1 MSVIK
6 VENLTVQ
13 YLGEENNALD
23 GVSLEIEKGEFVA
36 LLGAHGAGKTT
47 LCHSLNGLVPNMISA
62 DMYGAIEVLGE
73 IPPKIP
79 VRQLAT
85 KVGSIFDNPEFQMSQ
100 LSVFE
105 EVALGLQNLGV
116 EKSII
121 EKNISESLKLVGLEG
136 FEDRSPFEISGG
148 QQQRLAMASALAMK
162 PEILILDEP
171 TSNLEPIGKEE
182 VFSVTRKLNQEEG
195 MTVIIAEHEVE
206 VIADF
211 ADKLILLEEGRIN
224 EIGTPQ
230 EIFPKFV
237 DNQEYVGVRVP
248 QVTELASKR
257 LELFESIPVTLDE
270 AERMYKG

>member
-6 VENLTVQ
+6 VENLTVK

-100 LSVFE
+100 LTVFE

-116 EKSII
+116 EKSTI

-171 TSNLEPIGKEE
+171 TSNLDPIGKEE

-211 ADKLILLEEGRIN
+211 ADKVVLLDEGRIN

-237 DNQEYVGVRVP
+237 DNQENVGVRVP
-248 QVTELASKR
+248 QVTEIASKKP
-257 LELFESIPVTLDE
+257 ELFESIPVTLDE
-270 AERMYKG
+270 AERAYKG

>member
-100 LSVFE
+100 LTVFE

-116 EKSII
+116 EKSTI

-171 TSNLEPIGKEE
+171 TSNLDPIGKEE

-211 ADKLILLEEGRIN
+211 ADKLVLLEEGRIN

-237 DNQEYVGVRVP
+237 DNQENVGVRVP
-248 QVTELASKR
+248 QVTEIASKKP
-257 LELFESIPVTLDE
+257 ELFESIPVTLDE
-270 AERMYKG
+270 AERVYKG

>member
-6 VENLTVQ
+6 VDNLTVK
-13 YLGEENNALD
+13 YLGEEKNALD
-23 GVSLEIEKGEFVA
+23 GISLEIEKGEFVA
-36 LLGAHGAGKTT
+36 LLGAHGAGKTS
-47 LCHSLNGLVPNMISA
+47 LCLSLNGIVPNMISA

-171 TSNLEPIGKEE
+171 TSNLDPIGKEE

>member
-100 LSVFE
+100 LTVFE

-116 EKSII
+116 EKSTI

-171 TSNLEPIGKEE
+171 TSNLDPIGKEE

>member
-100 LSVFE
+100 LTVFE

-116 EKSII
+116 EKSTI

-136 FEDRSPFEISGG
+136 FEDRSPFEISGD

-171 TSNLEPIGKEE
+171 TSNLDPIGKEE

>member
-100 LSVFE
+100 LTVFE

-116 EKSII
+116 EKSTI

-171 TSNLEPIGKEE
+171 TSNLDPIGKEE

-211 ADKLILLEEGRIN
+211 ADKVVLLDEGRIN

-237 DNQEYVGVRVP
+237 DNQENVGVRVP
-248 QVTELASKR
+248 QVTEIASKKP
-257 LELFESIPVTLDE
+257 ELFESIPVTLDE
-270 AERMYKG
+270 AERVYKG

>member
-116 EKSII
+116 EKSTI

-171 TSNLEPIGKEE
+171 TSNLDPIGKEE

-248 QVTELASKR
+248 QVTELASKKP
-257 LELFESIPVTLDE
+257 ELFESIPVTLDE

>member
-13 YLGEENNALD
+13 YAGEEKNALD

-47 LCHSLNGLVPNMISA
+47 LCLSLNGIVPNMISA

-100 LSVFE
+100 LTVFE
-105 EVALGLQNLGV
+105 EVALGLQNLGI
-116 EKSII
+116 EKSTI
-121 EKNISESLKLVGLEG
+121 EKNITESLKLVGLEG
-136 FEDRSPFEISGG
+136 FEERSPFEISGG

-171 TSNLEPIGKEE
+171 TSNLDPIGKEE
-182 VFSVTRKLNQEEG
+182 VFSVTRSLNQEEG
-195 MTVIIAEHEVE
+195 LTVIIAEHEVE
-206 VIADF
+206 VIAEF
-211 ADKLILLEEGRIN
+211 ADKLVLLDEGKIN

-237 DNQEYVGVRVP
+237 EYQEDVGVRVP

-257 LELFESIPVTLDE
+257 HELFDSSPVTLDE
-270 AERMYKG
+270 AERMFKG

>member
-13 YLGEENNALD
+13 YLGEETNALD

-47 LCHSLNGLVPNMISA
+47 LCLSLNGIVPNMISA

-100 LSVFE
+100 LTVFE

-116 EKSII
+116 EKSTI

-171 TSNLEPIGKEE
+171 TSNLDPIGKEE

-211 ADKLILLEEGRIN
+211 ADKLVLLDEGRIN
-224 EIGTPQ
+224 EIGTPK

-237 DNQEYVGVRVP
+237 DHQENVGVRVP
-248 QVTELASKR
+248 QVTELASKKP
-257 LELFESIPVTLDE
+257 ELFESIPVTLGE

>member
-116 EKSII
+116 EKSIN

-171 TSNLEPIGKEE
+171 TSNLDPIGKEE

>member
-73 IPPKIP
+73 VPPKIP

-100 LSVFE
+100 LTVFE

-116 EKSII
+116 EKSTI

-171 TSNLEPIGKEE
+171 TSNLDPIGKEE

-230 EIFPKFV
+230 EIFPKIV
-237 DNQEYVGVRVP
+237 DNQENVGVRVP

-257 LELFESIPVTLDE
+257 FELFESIPVTLDE

>member
-171 TSNLEPIGKEE
+171 TSNLDPIGKEE
-182 VFSVTRKLNQEEG
+182 GFSVTRKLNQEEG

-206 VIADF
+206 VIEDF

>member
-171 TSNLEPIGKEE
+171 TSNLDPIGKEE

>member
-171 TSNLEPIGKEE
+171 TSNIDPIGKEE

>member
-116 EKSII
+116 EKSTI

-171 TSNLEPIGKEE
+171 TSNLDPIGKEE

-211 ADKLILLEEGRIN
+211 ADKLVLLDEGRIN
-224 EIGTPQ
+224 EIGTPK

-237 DNQEYVGVRVP
+237 DHQENVGVRVP
-248 QVTELASKR
+248 QVTELASKKP
-257 LELFESIPVTLDE
+257 ELFESIPVTLDE
-270 AERMYKG
+270 AERVYKG

>member
-100 LSVFE
+100 LTVFE

-116 EKSII
+116 EKSTI

-171 TSNLEPIGKEE
+171 TSNLDPIGKEE

-211 ADKLILLEEGRIN
+211 ADKLVLLEEGRIN

-237 DNQEYVGVRVP
+237 DNQENVGVRVP
-248 QVTELASKR
+248 QVTELASKKP
-257 LELFESIPVTLDE
+257 ELFESIPVTLDE

>member
-13 YLGEENNALD
+13 YAGEETNALD
-23 GVSLEIEKGEFVA
+23 GVSLEVQKGEFVA

-47 LCHSLNGLVPNMISA
+47 LCLSLNGIVPNMISA
-62 DMYGAIEVLGE
+62 DMYGSIEVLGE
-73 IPPKIP
+73 VPPKIP

-100 LSVFE
+100 LTVFE

-116 EKSII
+116 EKSTI
-121 EKNISESLKLVGLEG
+121 EKNIKESLKLVGLEG
-136 FEDRSPFEISGG
+136 FEERSPFEISGG

-171 TSNLEPIGKEE
+171 TSNLDPIGKEE
-182 VFSVTRKLNQEEG
+182 VFSVTRSLNQEEG
-195 MTVIIAEHEVE
+195 LTVIFAEHEVV
-206 VIADF
+206 VIAEF
-211 ADKLILLEEGRIN
+211 ADTLILLDGGKIN
-224 EIGTPQ
+224 ETGTPQ

-237 DNQEYVGVRVP
+237 DHQQDVGVRVP
-248 QVTELASKR
+248 QVTELASRKY
-257 LELFESIPVTLDE
+257 ELFNDIPVTLE
-270 AERMYKG
+270 ESVRMFKQ

>member
-100 LSVFE
+100 LTVFE

-116 EKSII
+116 EKSTI

-171 TSNLEPIGKEE
+171 TSNLDPIGKEE

-211 ADKLILLEEGRIN
+211 ADKLVLLEEGRIN

-237 DNQEYVGVRVP
+237 DNQENVGVRVP

-257 LELFESIPVTLDE
+257 IELFESIPVTLDE

>member
-100 LSVFE
+100 LTVFE

-116 EKSII
+116 EKSTI

-171 TSNLEPIGKEE
+171 TSNLDPIGKEE

-211 ADKLILLEEGRIN
+211 ADKVVLLDEGRIN

-237 DNQEYVGVRVP
+237 DNQENVGVRVP
-248 QVTELASKR
+248 QVTELASKKP
-257 LELFESIPVTLDE
+257 ELFESIPVTLDE
-270 AERMYKG
+270 AERVYKG

>member
-116 EKSII
+116 EKSTI

-171 TSNLEPIGKEE
+171 TSNLDPIGKEE

-211 ADKLILLEEGRIN
+211 ADRLVLLDEGRIN

-237 DNQEYVGVRVP
+237 DHQEEVGVRVP
-248 QVTELASKR
+248 QVTELASKKP
-257 LELFESIPVTLDE
+257 ELFESTPVTLDE
-270 AERMYKG
+270 AERVYKG

>member
-13 YLGEENNALD
+13 YAGEEKNALD

-47 LCHSLNGLVPNMISA
+47 LCLSLNGIVPNMISA

-79 VRQLAT
+79 VRQLET

-100 LSVFE
+100 LTVFE

-116 EKSII
+116 EKTII
-121 EKNISESLKLVGLEG
+121 EKNITESLKLVGLEG
-136 FEDRSPFEISGG
+136 FEERSPFEISGG

-171 TSNLEPIGKEE
+171 TSNLDPIGKEE
-182 VFSVTRKLNQEEG
+182 VFSVTRSLNQEEG
-195 MTVIIAEHEVE
+195 LTVIIAEHEVE
-206 VIADF
+206 VIAEF
-211 ADKLILLEEGRIN
+211 ADKLILLDEGKIN

-237 DNQEYVGVRVP
+237 EHQEDVGVRVP
-248 QVTELASKR
+248 QVTELASKKF
-257 LELFESIPVTLDE
+257 ELFESTPVTLEE
-270 AERMYKG
+270 AVRMYKG

>member
-6 VENLTVQ
+6 IDNLTVQ
-13 YLGEENNALD
+13 YLGEETNALD
-23 GVSLEIEKGEFVA
+23 GVSLEIQKGEFVA

-47 LCHSLNGLVPNMISA
+47 LCLSLNGIVPNMISA

-73 IPPKIP
+73 VPPKIP

-100 LSVFE
+100 LTVFE

-116 EKSII
+116 EKTTI

-171 TSNLEPIGKEE
+171 TSNLDPIGKEE
-182 VFSVTRKLNQEEG
+182 VFSVTRSLNQEEG
-195 MTVIIAEHEVE
+195 LTVIIAEHEVE
-206 VIADF
+206 VIAEF
-211 ADKLILLEEGRIN
+211 ADTLVLLDEGRIN
-224 EIGTPQ
+224 EVGTPQ
-230 EIFPKFV
+230 DIFPRFV
-237 DNQEYVGVRVP
+237 DHQEDIGVRVP
-248 QVTELASKR
+248 QVTDLASRKTQN
-257 LELFESIPVTLDE
+257 FNSIPVTLDE
-270 AERMYKG
+270 SVEMYRK

>member
-6 VENLTVQ
+6 VENLTVK

-100 LSVFE
+100 LTVFE

-116 EKSII
+116 EKSTI

-171 TSNLEPIGKEE
+171 TSNLDPIGKEE

-211 ADKLILLEEGRIN
+211 ADKVVLLDEGRIN

-237 DNQEYVGVRVP
+237 DNQENVGVRVP
-248 QVTELASKR
+248 QVTEIASKKP
-257 LELFESIPVTLDE
+257 ELFESIPVTLDE
-270 AERMYKG
+270 AERVYKG

>member
-13 YLGEENNALD
+13 YLGEETNALD

-47 LCHSLNGLVPNMISA
+47 LCLSLNGIVPNMISA

-100 LSVFE
+100 LTVFE

-116 EKSII
+116 EKSTI

-171 TSNLEPIGKEE
+171 TSNLDPIGKEE

-211 ADKLILLEEGRIN
+211 ADKLVLLDEGKIN
-224 EIGTPQ
+224 EIGTPK

-237 DNQEYVGVRVP
+237 DHQEKVGVRVP
-248 QVTELASKR
+248 QVTELASKKP
-257 LELFESIPVTLDE
+257 ELFESIPVTLDE
-270 AERMYKG
+270 AERVYKG

>member
-13 YLGEENNALD
+13 YAGEESNALD

-47 LCHSLNGLVPNMISA
+47 LCLSLNGIVPNMINA

-79 VRQLAT
+79 VRQLAE

-100 LSVFE
+100 LTVFE
-105 EVALGLQNLGV
+105 EVALGLQNLGID
-116 EKSII
+116 KDTI
-121 EKNISESLKLVGLEG
+121 EKNIKESLKLVGLEG
-136 FEDRSPFEISGG
+136 FEERSPFEISGG

-171 TSNLEPIGKEE
+171 TSNLDPIGKEE
-182 VFSVTRKLNQEEG
+182 VFSVTRSLNQEEG
-195 MTVIIAEHEVE
+195 LTVIIAEHEVE
-206 VIADF
+206 VIAEF
-211 ADKLILLEEGRIN
+211 ADKLVLLENGRVN
-224 EIGTPQ
+224 ETGTPQ

-237 DNQEYVGVRVP
+237 DYQEAIGVRVP
-248 QVTELASKR
+248 QVTELASNKDN
-257 LELFESIPVTLDE
+257 LFSGVPVTLE
-270 AERMYKG
+270 ESLRMFKK

>member
-171 TSNLEPIGKEE
+171 TSNLDPIGKEE

-211 ADKLILLEEGRIN
+211 ADKLVLLEEGRIN

-237 DNQEYVGVRVP
+237 DNQENVGVRVP
-248 QVTELASKR
+248 QVTELASKKP
-257 LELFESIPVTLDE
+257 ELFESIPVTLDE